1 MKIHEHEKEIIS
13 RMIYHQ
19 GYAVRMEQVL
29 TDPDHPQ
36 GILVPV
42 FDLDRIEDIRSAIA
56 RGYLDFAASYGDLF
70 RLTSL
75 DIIPDGNAVPPPR
88 YSRTRTHWVEQNG
101 YAVKMEIEFSQPG
114 SPWGAGIPLPDSERS
129 QAAHQAL
136 KRGDLETAAQYGKVY
151 RLEPVDVEPVVKPW
165 RPSEKEAEWKAKRE
179 AETQSAG

>member
-13 RMIYHQ
+13 RMIYHR

-70 RLTSL
+70 RLTPL
-75 DIIPDGNAVPPPR
+75 DISPDGNAAPSPR
-88 YSRTRTHWVEQNG
+88 HSRTRTYWVEQNG
-101 YAVKMEIEFSQPG
+101 YVVKMQIEFSQPG

-129 QAAHQAL
+129 QAARQAL

-151 RLEPVDVEPVVKPW
+151 RLEPVAVTPLVEPW
-165 RPSEKEAEWKAKRE
+165 QPSRNGSERRAPRAAPES
-179 AETQSAG
+179 TG